1 MNLKALVF
9 GWMVV
14 GLLGC
19 SPSRLH
25 VSEVADDF
33 ALEKYSTF
41 DFYKTDASGDLG
53 DNYQAG
59 IDFLKGEIAKQ
70 MAYRGLLQDEG
81 SPQLRVNI
89 GVWVEEQTQTRET
102 GLVTDPGTFNYIGQ
116 RRYSWKSETVKLG
129 TYKKGTVTLHLV
141 DAFENNALWIG
152 TVEEILV
159 TNEDRLRD
167 RIKRGVEKVFLEIP

>member
-1 MNLKALVF
+1 MNHKAFIF
-9 GWMVV
+9 GWILV

-19 SPSRLH
+19 SPSKLQ
-25 VSEVADDF
+25 VTEVAEDF
-33 ALEKYSTF
+33 VLEKYSTF

-70 MAYRGLLQDEG
+70 MAYRGLLRDEE
-81 SPQLRVNI
+81 SPQVWVNI

-116 RRYSWKSETVKLG
+116 RRYSWKSETVELG

-141 DAFENNALWIG
+141 DATENNALWIG

-159 TNEDRLRD
+159 SNEDRLRN
-167 RIKRGVEKVFLEIP
+167 RIMRGVEKVFIEIP